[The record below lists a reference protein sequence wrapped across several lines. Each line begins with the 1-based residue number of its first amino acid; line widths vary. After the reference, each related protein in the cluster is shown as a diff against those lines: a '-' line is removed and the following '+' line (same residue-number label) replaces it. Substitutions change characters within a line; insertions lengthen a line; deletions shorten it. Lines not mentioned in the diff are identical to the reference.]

1 MFDAHTKQQQHP
13 PLALIP
19 PPSPPTFSLPF
30 PSAAIL
36 ELPYPPGPYLNL
48 SMAFLAR
55 FNNGA
60 RHFDNLKMVLA
71 EALGS
76 IQALACLRRAQC
88 RECRRFGVPAKGG
101 AETILFSVF
110 PRAGLILEYFHT
122 SPRVGRRVAPPSK
135 FNYIFGVPG
144 NSAHQCSYEYKFD
157 FSRSR
162 ERELRV
168 KFLRSGERGFKFVT
182 ATSNSIFGVPPS
194 GVTRS
199 RYVHIL
205 PRDINAFLIIPGT
218 ANHVLESFKPQFE
231 SGSIMNSRIHCN
243 TTRKFNF
250 ASFAFENATWA

>member
-60 RHFDNLKMVLA
+60 RHFDNLKMVLYALRTLSRSA

-88 RECRRFGVPAKGG
+88 RECRRRIVPPRKFSSCHVPATGLKDTSLHTHLAIPVVA
-101 AETILFSVF
+101 AEARSADAPINFNCSMSQTYTAAPNFRWIYLGLH
-110 PRAGLILEYFHT
+110 RAPDAFKVQYFHT

-135 FNYIFGVPG
+135 FNHIFGVPG
-144 NSAHQCSYEYKFD
+144 NSAHQCAALETLIRVFA
-157 FSRSR
+157 FPRTANNVTRRS
-162 ERELRV
+162 L
-168 KFLRSGERGFKFVT
+168 S
-182 ATSNSIFGVPPS
+182 ASISNLGPS
-194 GVTRS
+194 G
-199 RYVHIL
+199 
-205 PRDINAFLIIPGT
+205 A
-218 ANHVLESFKPQFE
+218 
-231 SGSIMNSRIHCN
+231 
-243 TTRKFNF
+243 
-250 ASFAFENATWA
+250 